1 MKITLTSEVVRDKYT
16 DYVRDAYDLD
26 IGERNAVDIPVN
38 FNPDTMTGWNVGLIC
53 GASGSGKTVI
63 INRLGGAS
71 EARFD
76 NAKSVIGNFENIAP
90 EEAAKVLCAVG
101 LSSVPTWVRPF
112 NVLSNGERYRA
123 ELAWI
128 LAHAKDGETIRIDEY
143 TSVVDRNVAKAMSH
157 ALQKYVRANGLK
169 IILAACHYD
178 IIEWLRPD
186 WIYDLNKGGVLER
199 GDCLPRPTISLRIYR
214 TEPDT
219 WRIFKK
225 HHYMSQEL
233 NEAATCFV
241 AEWDDRPVAFCAVL
255 PLPNGALK
263 NAVRES
269 RTVVLPDY
277 QGIGI
282 GSTLT
287 DTIGGIYAASG
298 YTLYSKIVNPA
309 LGLHRERSPLWAA
322 TGHNEKSRDLDSFV
336 DSNGRRYFSRKS
348 YCHKYVGPP
357 VPGYENLIQPIE
369 KMRKAKSLEGQ
380 LSLFEN
386 F

>member
-1 MKITLTSEVVRDKYT
+1 MRITLTSEVMRDKYT

-26 IGERNAVDIPVN
+26 IGERNAVDIPLN
-38 FNPDTMTGWNVGLIC
+38 FNPETMTGWNVGLIC

-76 NAKSVIGNFENIAP
+76 NAKSVIGNFDNIAP

-128 LAHAKDGETIRIDEY
+128 LAHAKEGEAIRIDEY

-157 ALQKYVRANGLK
+157 ALQKYVRAKGLR

-199 GDCLPRPTISLRIYR
+199 GDCLPRPTIPLRLYR

-225 HHYMSQEL
+225 HHYMSQDL

-255 PLPNGALK
+255 PFPNGALK

-336 DSNGRRYFSRKS
+336 GHNGRRYLSRKS
-348 YCHKYVGPP
+348 YCHKYIGPP
-357 VPGYENLIQPIE
+357 VPGFEDLILPIE
-369 KMRKAKSLEGQ
+369 KLRKAKSLEGQ
-380 LSLFEN
+380 LPLF
-386 F
+386 

>member
-1 MKITLTSEVVRDKYT
+1 
-16 DYVRDAYDLD
+16 
-26 IGERNAVDIPVN
+26 
-38 FNPDTMTGWNVGLIC
+38 
-53 GASGSGKTVI
+53 
-63 INRLGGAS
+63 
-71 EARFD
+71 
-76 NAKSVIGNFENIAP
+76 
-90 EEAAKVLCAVG
+90 
-101 LSSVPTWVRPF
+101 
-112 NVLSNGERYRA
+112 
-123 ELAWI
+123 
-128 LAHAKDGETIRIDEY
+128 
-143 TSVVDRNVAKAMSH
+143 
-157 ALQKYVRANGLK
+157 
-169 IILAACHYD
+169 
-178 IIEWLRPD
+178 
-186 WIYDLNKGGVLER
+186 
-199 GDCLPRPTISLRIYR
+199 
-214 TEPDT
+214 
-219 WRIFKK
+219 
-225 HHYMSQEL
+225 MSQEL

-309 LGLHRERSPLWAA
+309 LGLHRERSPLWSA

-348 YCHKYVGPP
+348 YCHKYIGPP

-380 LSLFEN
+380 LSLF
-386 F
+386 

>member
-26 IGERNAVDIPVN
+26 IGERNAVEIPVN

-53 GASGSGKTVI
+53 GASGSGKSVI

-214 TEPDT
+214 TEPNT

-348 YCHKYVGPP
+348 YCHKYIGPP